1 MRAMERS
8 ANQGDQPAHTRDQ
21 QHPGSKFDISGPGS
35 LSSAQEVGS
44 NLLLFQRVKAWSG
57 IEVARY
63 RFPPGERKVSPL
75 RGHVLRL
82 HQSDPHYL
90 VQRLGGRTQASTET
104 SSLITIIP
112 ADLPFEQVF
121 QVESEDLNVVLPDRF
136 IRRAAADSRVDPA
149 RVEILD
155 RFCTDDP
162 YVRHIG
168 LALGAELDGDS
179 LGEQLYAESL
189 AYALA
194 VHLVRKYS
202 TLAEDAVRELAA
214 EYSHRLSSHIMKR
227 VTDYIGENLDS
238 RLTLSDI
245 ADAANLS
252 PFHFSRLFKTSTG
265 VSPHQYVTEQRLQR
279 ARELLIGT
287 DLPIHE
293 IAWQTGFSDQSHL
306 GRHMRRR
313 FGITPKSLR

>member
-1 MRAMERS
+1 MREMDPRTS
-8 ANQGDQPAHTRDQ
+8 QGKQSEFWSEATVSGSEALSPAQ
-21 QHPGSKFDISGPGS
+21 MPGNNF
-35 LSSAQEVGS
+35 
-44 NLLLFQRVKAWSG
+44 LLFQHVKAWSG

-136 IRRAAADSRVDPA
+136 IRRAAADSRVDSD
-149 RVEILD
+149 RIEILD

-202 TLAEDAVRELAA
+202 TLGEDAARGLAA
-214 EYSHRLSSHIMKR
+214 EYPHRLSSQILKR
-227 VTDYIGENLDS
+227 VIAYIGENLDS

-252 PFHFSRLFKTSTG
+252 PFHFSRLFKASIG
-265 VSPHQYVTEQRLQR
+265 LSPHQYVIEQRLQR
-279 ARELLIGT
+279 ARELLAKT

-293 IAWQTGFSDQSHL
+293 IAWQTGFADQSHL
-306 GRHMRRR
+306 GRHIRRR
-313 FGITPKSLR
+313 FGITPNSLR

>member
-1 MRAMERS
+1 MRAMKPP
-8 ANQGDQPAHTRDQ
+8 ANQRKR
-21 QHPGSKFDISGPGS
+21 SDIAREQKDP
-35 LSSAQEVGS
+35 GS
-44 NLLLFQRVKAWSG
+44 NLLLFQHVKVWSG
-57 IEVARY
+57 IEIARY

-90 VQRLGGRTQASTET
+90 VQRLGGKTQANTET

-121 QVESEDLNVVLPDRF
+121 QVESEDLNVVLPDRL

-149 RVEILD
+149 RIEILD
-155 RFCTDDP
+155 RFCADDP
-162 YVRHIG
+162 YVRYIG

-194 VHLVRKYS
+194 VHLVRKHS
-202 TLAEDAVRELAA
+202 TLGQDAQRAIA
-214 EYSHRLSSHIMKR
+214 TEYSYYFSSQVLKR
-227 VTDYIGENLDS
+227 VTDYIGDNLNT
-238 RLTLSDI
+238 RLTLADI
-245 ADAANLS
+245 ADVANLS
-252 PFHFSRLFKTSTG
+252 PFHFSRLFKASTG
-265 VSPHQYVTEQRLQR
+265 ISPHQYVIEQRLQR
-279 ARELLIGT
+279 ARELLT
-287 DLPIHE
+287 ETNLPIHE

-313 FGITPKSLR
+313 FGATPRSVRSLS